1 MAKKTDRK
9 IDQLIKLLYKT
20 GGSVKTSCNAIG
32 VSRTIFYKWKENDKR
47 LAVAFEESR
56 HMAVLDVEDAL
67 FEKAKSGNVGAI
79 VFVLANLM
87 PEKWR
92 HVTKINANKAINE
105 LEGQTTEELMLGIM
119 KMSKEL
125 GVEMPSLDG
134 AEDIPFEDVT
144 PSEDA

>member
-20 GGSVKTSCNAIG
+20 GGSVKTSCNALGI
-32 VSRTIFYKWKENDKR
+32 SRTIFYKWKDNDKR
-47 LAVAFEESR
+47 LAVAFEEAR
-56 HMAVLDVEDAL
+56 HMMVLDVEDAL

-92 HVTKINANKAINE
+92 HVTKINANKTQNE
-105 LEGQTTEELMLGIM
+105 LEGMTTEELMLSIAQ
-119 KMSKEL
+119 MSKDL
-125 GVEMPSLDG
+125 GVEMPSIDA
-134 AEDIPFEDVT
+134 AEDIPFEDVNPT
-144 PSEDA
+144 ADA